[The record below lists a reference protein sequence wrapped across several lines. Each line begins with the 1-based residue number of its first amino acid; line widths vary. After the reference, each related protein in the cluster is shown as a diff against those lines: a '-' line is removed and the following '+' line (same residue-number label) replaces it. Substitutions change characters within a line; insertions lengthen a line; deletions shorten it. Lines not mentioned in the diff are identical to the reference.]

1 MKEEMYAF
9 WGLLLQMRW
18 RVGVFSH
25 RLDRNEIKVM
35 SQQAELR
42 HC

>member
-1 MKEEMYAF
+1 MASEASVK
-9 WGLLLQMRW
+9 MRW

-25 RLDRNEIKVM
+25 RLDRKEIKVM
-35 SQQAELR
+35 SQKAELR